1 MPLKTP
7 SALQLVDLMRLV
19 ESEGSDLD
27 AIIKA
32 AFEWEHTRRLEV
44 AKWLLATGAA
54 AVIAVFT
61 LLARET
67 PPANWVLIVLAGA
80 GSVAA
85 TFGLAALR
93 RAGVVHSRY
102 VQTSILCARL
112 GSVRPFL
119 SRLRQ
124 EGEL

>member
-1 MPLKTP
+1 MRIRISSL
-7 SALQLVDLMRLV
+7 SLVDLMRLV
-19 ESEGSDLD
+19 EAEKADTD
-27 AIIKA
+27 AVIKA

-67 PPANWVLIVLAGA
+67 PPDNWLIVLIASAG
-80 GSVAA
+80 GLFA
-85 TFGLAALR
+85 TIGMAALR
-93 RAGVVHSRY
+93 HAGVVHSRF

-112 GSVRPFL
+112 KDVHPFL
-119 SRLRQ
+119 SRLRR